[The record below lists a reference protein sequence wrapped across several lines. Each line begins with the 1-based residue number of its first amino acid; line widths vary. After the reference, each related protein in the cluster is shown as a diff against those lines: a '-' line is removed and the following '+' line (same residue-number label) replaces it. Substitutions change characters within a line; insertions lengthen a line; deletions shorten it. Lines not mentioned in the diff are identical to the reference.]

1 MRQKIDLFHIFPRF
15 LTTKGVHTQVFV
27 MMSSLK
33 SFSTGQDYHKE
44 EDNLTIGWRVA
55 CIADKEQ
62 VEKLLAPPPMMPT
75 LDPVHELETLL
86 MLMWML
92 MLKML
97 MLMMLMLMLILNISD
112 PNDDL

>member
-1 MRQKIDLFHIFPRF
+1 
-15 LTTKGVHTQVFV
+15 
-27 MMSSLK
+27 MSYLK

-44 EDNLTIGWRVA
+44 EDDLTIGWRVA

-75 LDPVHELETLL
+75 LDPVHELEMFL
-86 MLMWML
+86 MLMLVLVL

-97 MLMMLMLMLILNISD
+97 MLMLVLMLILSISD
-112 PNDDL
+112 PNEDL

>member
-1 MRQKIDLFHIFPRF
+1 
-15 LTTKGVHTQVFV
+15 
-27 MMSSLK
+27 MSYLK

-44 EDNLTIGWRVA
+44 EDDLTIGWRVA

-86 MLMWML
+86 SDVDVEEVVLDMLL
-92 MLKML
+92 MF
-97 MLMMLMLMLILNISD
+97 
-112 PNDDL
+112 

>member
-1 MRQKIDLFHIFPRF
+1 
-15 LTTKGVHTQVFV
+15 
-27 MMSSLK
+27 MSYLK

-44 EDNLTIGWRVA
+44 EDDLTVGGRVA

-86 MLMWML
+86 MF
-92 MLKML
+92 
-97 MLMMLMLMLILNISD
+97 MLMLMLKRLF
-112 PNDDL
+112 

>member
-1 MRQKIDLFHIFPRF
+1 
-15 LTTKGVHTQVFV
+15 

-86 MLMWML
+86 MLM
-92 MLKML
+92 LKML
-97 MLMMLMLMLILNISD
+97 MLMLMVKMLMLMVRSKRRSWT
-112 PNDDL
+112 